1 MKELLSHFVGFE
13 HKSQAE
19 LLEIPMAFHEVKPGV
34 EVVSHSEEDIRQL
47 MTINAVLGY
56 ELLYKKYFQ
65 VLCNHVCRFVC
76 SREIAEDIVSE
87 VFVKFWQKRV
97 FENID
102 YSFRAYLYA
111 SVRNKAV
118 DYLRK
123 GHVLQEC
130 FLEKPNENQEY
141 IDGNDPQQILL
152 MDELFSKV
160 VKTVG
165 NLPRQCRRVFILS
178 RFEGKKNKEIAMEL
192 NIKLKT
198 VEAHMMKALAILRKN
213 LGIYLQ

>member
-1 MKELLSHFVGFE
+1 MKELLSHSVEFE
-13 HKSQAE
+13 QRSRAE
-19 LLEIPMAFHEVKPGV
+19 ILEIPQEFQGFASDR
-34 EVVSHSEEDIRQL
+34 EVVSQSDEEIRHIMSL
-47 MTINAVLGY
+47 NAALGY
-56 ELLYKKYFQ
+56 ELLYKRYFQ
-65 VLCNHVCRFVC
+65 ALCNHVARFVF

-87 VFVKFWQKRV
+87 VFVKFWQNKV
-97 FENID
+97 FETID

-111 SVRNKAV
+111 SVRNKAM

-130 FLEKPNENQEY
+130 QAEEFTENHTY

-160 VKTVG
+160 IRSVG
-165 NLPRQCRRVFILS
+165 ALPTQCQRVFVLS
-178 RFEGKKNKEIAMEL
+178 RFEGKKNKDIAAEL

-198 VEAHMMKALAILRKN
+198 VEAHMMKALSALRKQ